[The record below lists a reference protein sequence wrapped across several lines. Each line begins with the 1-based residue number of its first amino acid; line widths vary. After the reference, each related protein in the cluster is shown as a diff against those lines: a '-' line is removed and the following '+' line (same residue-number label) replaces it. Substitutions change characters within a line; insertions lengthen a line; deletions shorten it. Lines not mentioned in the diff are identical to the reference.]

1 MSKRVNLYIQ
11 DEILWENF
19 SKLVGRGN
27 ISKWI
32 ENMIRPLVDKSSLAN
47 SYKAMARDKEREQE
61 ANEWI
66 NGTFGD
72 VGHDTW

>member
-11 DEILWENF
+11 DEVLWENF
-19 SKLVGRGN
+19 TNLVGRGN

-32 ENMIRPLVDKSSLAN
+32 ENMIKPLVDKSNLAN
-47 SYKAMARDKEREQE
+47 SYKDMAKDKEREEE
-61 ANEWI
+61 ANDWV
-66 NGTFGD
+66 NGTFAD

>member
-19 SKLVGRGN
+19 TNLVGRGN
-27 ISKWI
+27 VSKWI
-32 ENMIRPLVDKSSLAN
+32 ENMIKPLVDKSSLAN
-47 SYKAMARDKEREQE
+47 SYKSMSKDKEREQE
-61 ANEWI
+61 ANDWVS
-66 NGTFGD
+66 GTFGD